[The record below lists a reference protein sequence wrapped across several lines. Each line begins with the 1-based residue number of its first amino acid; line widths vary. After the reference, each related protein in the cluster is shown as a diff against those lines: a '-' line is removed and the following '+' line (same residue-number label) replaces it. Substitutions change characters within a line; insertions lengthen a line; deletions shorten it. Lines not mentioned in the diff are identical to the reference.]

1 MMNCITGWATP
12 KHIGMALLCF
22 GLGAPSFGRCGAPPG
37 PAPWCKAVRASR
49 RIPRCFLMV
58 GTALLFSSN
67 FVMTSRKASPY
78 GVALE
83 LFQFDGSF
91 LSLAIDLPDSLCG
104 TFAKDKLIGLS
115 GAIFAE
121 RATGFTVRLNIKHGP
136 NTEQLIQAHDLNWS
150 NIGVEFDL
158 EHLKINVNR
167 VEKIWL
173 DLVFETP
180 NFNRISLTDLAFS
193 KRPRGEI

>member
-1 MMNCITGWATP
+1 
-12 KHIGMALLCF
+12 
-22 GLGAPSFGRCGAPPG
+22 
-37 PAPWCKAVRASR
+37 
-49 RIPRCFLMV
+49 
-58 GTALLFSSN
+58 
-67 FVMTSRKASPY
+67 
-78 GVALE
+78 
-83 LFQFDGSF
+83 
-91 LSLAIDLPDSLCG
+91 
-104 TFAKDKLIGLS
+104 LIGLS

-121 RATGFTVRLNIKHGP
+121 RATGFTVCLNIKHGP

-167 VEKIWL
+167 VEKIWV

-180 NFNRISLTDLAFS
+180 NFNRISLTDIAFS

>member
-1 MMNCITGWATP
+1 MNCITGWAIP
-12 KHIGMALLCF
+12 KHIGMALICF
-22 GLGAPSFGRCGAPPG
+22 GLGAPNFGRCRAPPRSG
-37 PAPWCKAVRASR
+37 PVVQSGARLTSNTKVFFDGGDRAVIFKQLRNDISQGFA
-49 RIPRCFLMV
+49 
-58 GTALLFSSN
+58 
-67 FVMTSRKASPY
+67 PY

-104 TFAKDKLIGLS
+104 TFAKDELIGLS
-115 GAIFAE
+115 GEIFAE

-167 VEKIWL
+167 VEKIWF

-180 NFNRISLTDLAFS
+180 NFNRISLRS
-193 KRPRGEI
+193 CI